1 MNVMM
6 FTAKVK
12 PEHVTDVEAAV
23 RTMFAALEV
32 HQPQGV
38 KYASSRAS
46 DGTTFIILLALENP
60 AENPLPAIPEFRTF
74 QESMREWL
82 AEPTVPEAL
91 SVVGSYKL
99 F

>member
-6 FTAKVK
+6 FRAKIK
-12 PEHVTDVEAAV
+12 PEHVADTEAAV
-23 RTMFAALEV
+23 KTMFAALKV

-46 DGTTFIILLALENP
+46 DGITFIILLALENP
-60 AENPLPAIPEFRTF
+60 SENPLAAIPEFRVF
-74 QESMREWL
+74 QESMKTWL
-82 AEPTVPEAL
+82 AEPIVPEPL
-91 SVVGSYKL
+91 TVVGSYNL